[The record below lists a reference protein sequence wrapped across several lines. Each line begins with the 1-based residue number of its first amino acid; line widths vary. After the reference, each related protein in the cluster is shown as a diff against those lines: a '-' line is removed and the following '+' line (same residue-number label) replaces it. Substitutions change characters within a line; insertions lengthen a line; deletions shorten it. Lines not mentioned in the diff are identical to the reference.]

1 MKVKHFQTKKR
12 FWASWKEK
20 NTNPNTFWVRQITEK
35 NVRHVVSFKVSGEV
49 KDVRRKMSF
58 KWSEDKWVEI
68 QRKIFIVVR
77 HVVSSRASEKSC
89 CWIQI
94 GSTNN
99 TVTVGGSSSNVSV
112 WCLSS
117 ALQRTILVMVVV
129 MIHDLCCRVYSLIQ
143 FMALMSHWNGWIM
156 KNGEEE
162 DCWVKRIIR
171 WKMLIKEL

>member
-1 MKVKHFQTKKR
+1 MEVKHFQTKKR

-20 NTNPNTFWVRQITEK
+20 EKKTNPNTFGVRQITEK

-89 CWIQI
+89 CWIQT

-99 TVTVGGSSSNVSV
+99 TVTVGGGSSSNVSV

-117 ALQRTILVMVVV
+117 ALQGTILVMVMV
-129 MIHDLCCRVYSLIQ
+129 MIHDLGCRVYSLIQIQ
-143 FMALMSHWNGWIM
+143 FMALMSH
-156 KNGEEE
+156 
-162 DCWVKRIIR
+162 
-171 WKMLIKEL
+171 